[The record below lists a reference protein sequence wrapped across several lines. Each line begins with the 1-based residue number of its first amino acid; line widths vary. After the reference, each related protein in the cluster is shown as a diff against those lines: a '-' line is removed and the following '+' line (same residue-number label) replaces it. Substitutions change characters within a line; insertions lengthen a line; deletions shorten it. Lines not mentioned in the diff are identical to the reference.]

1 MPVAIGD
8 IPEGTLRAEV
18 ITHAALA
25 SNGGSAAYGI
35 GTDAQR
41 FRMPQA
47 GIILGCDWEPTGGNQ
62 ANSKTASYRQLKLY
76 NGSTNGAGTV
86 VLGSLNMSATLASN
100 NMRAMTMQT
109 NTASLTAAAGE
120 LIAVSHI
127 SVGGNDTMGTVLVA
141 GVFHIKW
148 RPI

>member
-25 SNGGSAAYGI
+25 SDGGSAAYGI
-35 GTDAQR
+35 
-41 FRMPQA
+41 
-47 GIILGCDWEPTGGNQ
+47 
-62 ANSKTASYRQLKLY
+62 
-76 NGSTNGAGTV
+76 
-86 VLGSLNMSATLASN
+86 
-100 NMRAMTMQT
+100 
-109 NTASLTAAAGE
+109 
-120 LIAVSHI
+120 
-127 SVGGNDTMGTVLVA
+127 GGNDTMGTVLVA